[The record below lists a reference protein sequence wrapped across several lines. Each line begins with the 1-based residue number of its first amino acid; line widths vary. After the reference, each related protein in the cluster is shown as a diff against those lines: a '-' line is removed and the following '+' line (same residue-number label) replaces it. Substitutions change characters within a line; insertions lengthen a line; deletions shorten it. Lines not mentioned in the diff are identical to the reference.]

1 MADSRTLLSVGLDV
15 GTTTTQIVF
24 SRIYLKNIAPSS
36 QAPRIGINDRDILYQ
51 SQIYLTPLATR
62 DRVDIRALEL
72 LVEKEYAKA
81 NISPSQVETGA
92 VIVTG
97 EIAKKENAAEI
108 LEALGKYAGE
118 FVVTVAGPR
127 LEAQMAGRGS
137 GAAAYSREHYARVTN
152 VDIGGGTAN
161 SAVFEL
167 GNTLAAAAMNVGGR
181 IIEIDRSTMQ
191 IRHIAEPARK
201 IIQHHNLPI
210 RVGERAQLGPLRE
223 FCNVMAELVV
233 ELIEGRESSFAHQV
247 MLTPPMSVSGRNT
260 KLFISGGVGR
270 YFYHPLENVT
280 LETVTTH
287 DDIGPLFGLALRENK
302 TLQQMEAV
310 EPPETIRATVIG
322 ASSQTVTLSGSTIW
336 AEKQILPIKNVPVV
350 RPNLGTTANIPDA
363 ISDAMARMEID
374 AAREN
379 AAIALDIHGIL
390 DFAQLQNLAKGLS
403 DYAARELPNDRA
415 LILILGR
422 DYAQSLGQAIKS
434 FSPHRALL
442 SIDQVGLDEGDY
454 IDIGLPMMDGRVV
467 PLSVKTL
474 IFYR

>member
-1 MADSRTLLSVGLDV
+1 MSDSRSLLSVGLDV

-24 SRIYLKNIAPSS
+24 SRIHLRNIAPSS
-36 QAPRIGINDRDILYQ
+36 QVPRIGIGDRDILYQ
-51 SQIYLTPLATR
+51 SQIYFTPLATR
-62 DRVDIRALEL
+62 DRVDVRALEHI
-72 LVEKEYAKA
+72 VEKEYAKA
-81 NISPSQVETGA
+81 NIAPTQVETGA

-167 GNTLAAAAMNVGGR
+167 GNTLSAAAMNVGGR
-181 IIEIDRSTMQ
+181 IIEIDPNTLL
-191 IRHIAEPARK
+191 IRHIADPARK
-201 IIQHHNLPI
+201 IIQQHNLPI
-210 RVGERAQLGPLRE
+210 VVGDKADLGPLRE
-223 FCNVMAELVV
+223 FCNVLADLTV
-233 ELIEGRESSFAHQV
+233 ELIEGRESQLGHQV

-260 KLFISGGVGR
+260 KLFISGGVGY
-270 YFYHPLENVT
+270 YFYHPIQNVT
-280 LETVTTH
+280 LGNVAVHE
-287 DDIGPLFGLALRENK
+287 DIGPLFGLALKENQAI
-302 TLQQMEAV
+302 QQMEAV

-336 AEKQILPIKNVPVV
+336 AEEQILPIKNVPVV
-350 RPNLGTTANIPDA
+350 RPYLGSTSNIPDA
-363 ISDAMARMEID
+363 LREAMARMEID
-374 AAREN
+374 PRSEN
-379 AAIALDIHGIL
+379 AAIALDIGSAL
-390 DFAQLQNLAKGLS
+390 DFSQLQNLAQGLS
-403 DYAARELPNDRA
+403 QYAARELPAERP
-415 LILILGR
+415 LILILAR
-422 DYAQSLGQAIKS
+422 DYAQALGQAIKGL
-434 FSPHRALL
+434 SPQRALL

-474 IFYR
+474 VFYR